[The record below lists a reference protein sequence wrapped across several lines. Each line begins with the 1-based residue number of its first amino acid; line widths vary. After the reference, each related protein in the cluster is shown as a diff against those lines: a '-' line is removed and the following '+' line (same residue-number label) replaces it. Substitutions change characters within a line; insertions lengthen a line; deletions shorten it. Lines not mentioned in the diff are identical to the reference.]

1 VSLTAKVVLG
11 VALVAGVLFCSGL
24 GSAPFVDPPEGF
36 HAAIAWEML
45 RHGNWITPHFNGVRY
60 FDKPPLLYWLMAG
73 AFRVLGPGEAVGR
86 LGSALPALG
95 VAALTAWLGMRLGG
109 ARVGLIAG
117 LVVAANLELFLF
129 ARLVKPDLLLV
140 LCILVAFAGFLDAYL
155 RREEGR
161 DGRWGLLIFY
171 AALGATVLAKDL
183 LGAVGPL
190 ATIALFFAVTRERNL
205 TRRWIPWAGV
215 LVFLVIAV
223 PWYALVEA
231 GNPGFLWYAVVDNH
245 LLNLA
250 RHRVF
255 PDEDVPLSALEFLA
269 VTAIGFL
276 PWCLAVP
283 WALWRR
289 LRGPWPT
296 AQARAWLLLALWA
309 TGSLAVFTL
318 SPFKLPHYGL
328 PAFPALALLV
338 AKLWDEVLEG
348 TPDAPSPRTLLVP
361 PLLLFAAAAG
371 AAFLAWAGYL
381 ALPAGALSSADVASR
396 DVAVRGADL
405 PFMTAEQ
412 LAPLFSSLAAVFG
425 LGALVVA
432 LGLARRRPAVGLGA
446 LLAAMLAV
454 LPFSAEGF
462 ALFAR
467 SRSVGMLSDAV
478 VLRAVPGDLLA
489 HEGALE
495 NSGSWLL
502 ALNPPGGM
510 PPGAGV
516 KVVNGLVSNLAFGA
530 TFPEARNTFWD
541 SARLAA
547 AWGGARRVFLLS
559 ASSPGRSVTRA
570 LPPESVHLLLDAGGR
585 RLYSNRP

>member
-1 VSLTAKVVLG
+1 MSLAAKVVLG
-11 VALVAGVLFCSGL
+11 VALVAAALFLSSL
-24 GSAPFVDPPEGF
+24 GRAPFVDPPEGF
-36 HAAIAWEML
+36 HAVIAWEML
-45 RHGNWITPHFNGVRY
+45 RHGDWITPHINGVRY

-73 AFRVLGPGEAVGR
+73 AFRALGPGEAAAR

-109 ARVGLIAG
+109 ARVGLVAG

-140 LCILVAFAGFLDAYL
+140 LCILLAFAGLLEAYL
-155 RREEGR
+155 RREEAR
-161 DGRWGLLIFY
+161 DGRWALLIFY
-171 AALGATVLAKDL
+171 AALGATVLAKDI
-183 LGAVGPL
+183 LGALGPL
-190 ATIALFFAVTRERNL
+190 AAVAIFFAVTRERNVA
-205 TRRWIPWAGV
+205 RRWIPWAGV
-215 LVFLVIAV
+215 LLFLAIAV

-231 GNPGFLWYAVVDNH
+231 RNSGFLWYTVVDNH

-296 AQARAWLLLALWA
+296 PEDRAWVLLAIWA
-309 TGSLAVFTL
+309 AGSLAVFTL

-348 TPDAPSPRTLLVP
+348 VPGAPSPRTLLVP
-361 PLLLFAAAAG
+361 PLLLFVVAAG
-371 AAFLAWAGYL
+371 AAFLAWRGYL
-381 ALPAGALSSADVASR
+381 TLPAGALPSADVATR
-396 DVAVRGADL
+396 NVAARGPDL
-405 PFMTAEQ
+405 PFMSGAQ
-412 LAPLFSSLAAVFG
+412 LAPLFRSLTAVFG
-425 LGALVVA
+425 LGALA
-432 LGLARRRPAVGLGA
+432 TAAGLALRRPTLGLGA
-446 LLAAMLAV
+446 LLAAMLAF
-454 LPFSAEGF
+454 LPFAAEGF
-462 ALFAR
+462 ELFAR
-467 SRSVGMLSDAV
+467 SRSVRMLSDAV
-478 VLRAVPGDLLA
+478 ALRAAPGDLLA

-502 ALNPPGGM
+502 ALDPPGRA
-510 PPGAGV
+510 PAVVLV

-530 TFPEARNTFWD
+530 SFPEAQDTFWD
-541 SARLAA
+541 ADRLAA
-547 AWGGARRVFLLS
+547 AWGGDRRIFLLS
-559 ASSPGRSVTRA
+559 AASSERSVTRT
-570 LPPESVHLLLDAGGR
+570 LPPDSLHLLLDAGGR

>member
-1 VSLTAKVVLG
+1 MSLTAKVVLG
-11 VALVAGVLFCSGL
+11 VALVAAALFFPGL
-24 GSAPFVDPPEGF
+24 GGAPFVDPPEGF
-36 HAAIAWEML
+36 HAVIAWEML
-45 RHGNWITPHFNGVRY
+45 RHGDWITPHINGVRY
-60 FDKPPLLYWLMAG
+60 FDKPPLLYWLIAG
-73 AFRVLGPGEAVGR
+73 AFHALGPREAAAR

-140 LCILVAFAGFLDAYL
+140 FCILLAFAGFLEAYR
-155 RREEGR
+155 RREAGR
-161 DGRWGLLIFY
+161 DGRWGILVFF
-171 AALGATVLAKDL
+171 AALGATALAKDL
-183 LGAVGPL
+183 LGAVGPVVTV
-190 ATIALFFAVTRERNL
+190 AIFFAVTREQNVA
-205 TRRWIPWAGV
+205 RRWIPWAGV
-215 LVFLVIAV
+215 LLFLAIAV
-223 PWYALVEA
+223 PWYVLMEA
-231 GNPGFLWYAVVDNH
+231 RNHGFLWYTVVDNH
-245 LLNLA
+245 ILNLA

-255 PDEDVPLSALEFLA
+255 PDEDVPLSALEFLV
-269 VTAIGFL
+269 VTAIGFM

-296 AQARAWLLLALWA
+296 AESRAWLLLALWA
-309 TGSLAVFTL
+309 AGSLALVTL

-348 TPDAPSPRTLLVP
+348 VPGTPCPPILLVP
-361 PLLLFAAAAG
+361 PLILFAAAAT
-371 AAFLAWAGYL
+371 AAFLAGQGHIAMS
-381 ALPAGALSSADVASR
+381 AGALPSADVAAR
-396 DVAVRGADL
+396 NVAARGPDL
-405 PFMTAEQ
+405 PFMSAEQ
-412 LAPLFSSLAAVFG
+412 LAPLLRSLSAVFG
-425 LGALVVA
+425 LGALAAA
-432 LGLARRRPAVGLGA
+432 LALALRRPAIGLGA
-446 LLAAMLAV
+446 LLAAMLAF

-467 SRSVGMLSDAV
+467 SRSVRMLSDAV
-478 VLRAVPGDLLA
+478 ALRAAPGDQLA

-502 ALNPPGGM
+502 TLDPPGRA
-510 PPGAGV
+510 PGSTRV

-530 TFPEARNTFWD
+530 SFPEAGDTFWD
-541 SARLAA
+541 ADRLAA
-547 AWGGARRVFLLS
+547 AWGGDRRIFLLS
-559 ASSPGRSVTRA
+559 AASPERSVTRG
-570 LPPESVHLLLDAGGR
+570 LPPDRVHLLLAAGGR

>member
-1 VSLTAKVVLG
+1 MSLTAKVVLG
-11 VALVAGVLFCSGL
+11 VALVAAALFLSGL

-36 HAAIAWEML
+36 HAVIAWEML
-45 RHGNWITPHFNGVRY
+45 RHGDWITPHINGVRY
-60 FDKPPLLYWLMAG
+60 FDKPPLLYWLIA
-73 AFRVLGPGEAVGR
+73 ALFQALGPGEAAAR
-86 LGSALPALG
+86 LGSALPALA
-95 VAALTAWLGMRLGG
+95 VAALTAWLGVRLGG

-140 LCILVAFAGFLDAYL
+140 FCILLAFAGFLAAYL
-155 RREEGR
+155 DREGGRGGRRGI
-161 DGRWGLLIFY
+161 LVFF

-190 ATIALFFAVTRERNL
+190 VTVAIFFAVTRERNVA
-205 TRRWIPWAGV
+205 RRWIPWAGV
-215 LVFLVIAV
+215 LLFLAIAG

-231 GNPGFLWYAVVDNH
+231 RNHGFLWYTVVDNH

-269 VTAIGFL
+269 VTAIGFM

-296 AQARAWLLLALWA
+296 AEARAWLLLALWA
-309 TGSLAVFTL
+309 GGSLAVVML

-348 TPDAPSPRTLLVP
+348 VPGTPSPRTLLVP
-361 PLLLFAAAAG
+361 PILLLAAAAI
-371 AAFLAWAGYL
+371 ATFFAWQGYL
-381 ALPAGALSSADVASR
+381 GLPAGALPSADVAAR
-396 DVAVRGADL
+396 NVAARGANL
-405 PFMTAEQ
+405 PFISGEQ
-412 LAPLFSSLAAVFG
+412 LSPIFLSLTAVFG
-425 LGALVVA
+425 LGALAAA
-432 LGLARRRPAVGLGA
+432 LGLALRRPAIGLGA
-446 LLAAMLAV
+446 LLAAMLAF

-467 SRSVGMLSDAV
+467 SRSVRMLSDAV
-478 VLRAVPGDLLA
+478 ALRAAPGDLLA

-502 ALNPPGGM
+502 TLDPPGRA
-510 PPGAGV
+510 PTRVPV

-530 TFPEARNTFWD
+530 GFPEAHDTFWNAD
-541 SARLAA
+541 QLAA
-547 AWGGARRVFLLS
+547 AWRGDRRIFLLS
-559 ASSPGRSVTRA
+559 ASNPERSVTRG
-570 LPPESVHLLLDAGGR
+570 LPPDSVHLLLAAGGR

>member
-1 VSLTAKVVLG
+1 
-11 VALVAGVLFCSGL
+11 
-24 GSAPFVDPPEGF
+24 
-36 HAAIAWEML
+36 
-45 RHGNWITPHFNGVRY
+45 
-60 FDKPPLLYWLMAG
+60 
-73 AFRVLGPGEAVGR
+73 
-86 LGSALPALG
+86 
-95 VAALTAWLGMRLGG
+95 
-109 ARVGLIAG
+109 
-117 LVVAANLELFLF
+117 
-129 ARLVKPDLLLV
+129 
-140 LCILVAFAGFLDAYL
+140 
-155 RREEGR
+155 
-161 DGRWGLLIFY
+161 
-171 AALGATVLAKDL
+171 
-183 LGAVGPL
+183 
-190 ATIALFFAVTRERNL
+190 
-205 TRRWIPWAGV
+205 
-215 LVFLVIAV
+215 
-223 PWYALVEA
+223 
-231 GNPGFLWYAVVDNH
+231 
-245 LLNLA
+245 
-250 RHRVF
+250 
-255 PDEDVPLSALEFLA
+255 
-269 VTAIGFL
+269 
-276 PWCLAVP
+276 
-283 WALWRR
+283 
-289 LRGPWPT
+289 
-296 AQARAWLLLALWA
+296 
-309 TGSLAVFTL
+309 
-318 SPFKLPHYGL
+318 
-328 PAFPALALLV
+328 
-338 AKLWDEVLEG
+338 
-348 TPDAPSPRTLLVP
+348 VP

-467 SRSVGMLSDAV
+467 SRSVRMLSDAV

-547 AWGGARRVFLLS
+547 AWGGDRRVFLLS

>member
-1 VSLTAKVVLG
+1 MSLAVKVVLG
-11 VALVAGVLFCSGL
+11 VAVVAAALFLSGL

-36 HAAIAWEML
+36 HAVIAWEML
-45 RHGNWITPHFNGVRY
+45 RHGDWITPHINGVRY

-73 AFRVLGPGEAVGR
+73 AFRALGPGDAAAR

-95 VAALTAWLGMRLGG
+95 VAALTAQLGLRLGG

-117 LVVAANLELFLF
+117 LVVAANLEIFLF
-129 ARLVKPDLLLV
+129 ARLVKPDLLFV
-140 LCILVAFAGFLDAYL
+140 FCILLAFAGFLEAYL
-155 RREEGR
+155 RREEAR
-161 DGRWGLLIFY
+161 DGRWALLIFY

-190 ATIALFFAVTRERNL
+190 VTLAVFFVVTRERNL
-205 TRRWIPWAGV
+205 PRRWIPWAGV
-215 LVFLVIAV
+215 LLFLAIAM

-231 GNPGFLWYAVVDNH
+231 RNSGFLWYTVVDNH

-296 AQARAWLLLALWA
+296 PEARAWLLLAIWA
-309 TGSLAVFTL
+309 AGSLAVFTL
-318 SPFKLPHYGL
+318 SPFRLPHYGL

-348 TPDAPSPRTLLVP
+348 APGAPSPRTLLAP
-361 PLLLFAAAAG
+361 PLLLFTAAAV
-371 AAFLAWAGYL
+371 AAFLAWRGYL
-381 ALPAGALSSADVASR
+381 ALPPGALPSADVAAR
-396 DVAVRGADL
+396 NVAGRGADL
-405 PFMTAEQ
+405 PFMSGAQ
-412 LAPLFSSLAAVFG
+412 LAPLFRSLAAVFG
-425 LGALVVA
+425 LGALVA
-432 LGLARRRPAVGLGA
+432 AIGLARRRPTIGLGG
-446 LLAAMLAV
+446 LLAAMLAF
-454 LPFSAEGF
+454 LPFAAVGF
-462 ALFAR
+462 DLFAR
-467 SRSVGMLSDAV
+467 SRSVRMLGDAV
-478 VLRAVPGDLLA
+478 TLRAAPGDLLA

-502 ALNPPGGM
+502 ALDPPGRASA
-510 PPGAGV
+510 PIPV

-530 TFPEARNTFWD
+530 SFPEARDTFWD
-541 SARLAA
+541 ADRLAA
-547 AWGGARRVFLLS
+547 AWRDHRRIFLLS
-559 ASSPGRSVTRA
+559 ASSPERSVTRA
-570 LPPESVHLLLDAGGR
+570 LPPDRVHLLLQAGGR